1 MVMVK
6 TRSCKQGLWKLW
18 IKFLKVCDLKLKG
31 WWNGGEHEAVCG
43 VVVTGGAAGA
53 LWGCVITLLFHSA
66 PWTLVAWAGTEAG
79 PGLRLRTCQWVSASL
94 TNLSSGS
101 WCGSESRLRN
111 NCWVWGGGG
120 VPPCRR
126 VRATSVWDWPLNLMF
141 NWMIHLMARGQLN
154 GLFNG

>member
-1 MVMVK
+1 MVK

-79 PGLRLRTCQWVSASL
+79 PGLILRTCQ
-94 TNLSSGS
+94 
-101 WCGSESRLRN
+101 
-111 NCWVWGGGG
+111 
-120 VPPCRR
+120 
-126 VRATSVWDWPLNLMF
+126 
-141 NWMIHLMARGQLN
+141 
-154 GLFNG
+154 